1 MYDTR
6 KEGRMAGKLLT
17 DEFYNNICL
26 NSKCSNV
33 EEAIC
38 LAGELLVQNHY
49 AAPDYIQGM
58 LERELEHST
67 YIDFGVMIPH
77 GIDGSEQYINASRI
91 SFIQVPDGVDYG
103 GETAYIVMGVAGKD
117 GTHLDILMQL
127 AGIIC
132 ETENIEKLRNAKTK
146 QEVLDIIGNLEA

>member
-1 MYDTR
+1 MNKIFNENNIVLNAKLKD
-6 KEGRMAGKLLT
+6 KSDAIENAGKILF
-17 DEFYNNICL
+17 DRGY
-26 NSKCSNV
+26 
-33 EEAIC
+33 
-38 LAGELLVQNHY
+38 VQNE
-49 AAPDYIQGM
+49 YISCM
-58 LERELEHST
+58 HKREEVIST
-67 YIDFGVMIPH
+67 YIGNNVAIPH
-77 GIDGSEQYINASRI
+77 GIDGSDKYINESGI

-146 QEVLDIIGNLEA
+146 QEVLDIIGDLEA